1 MTVIYRTPGAWG
13 GGQGSDLSAAQID
26 GNFYTLVLAVAAKAV
41 AGAGVA
47 SMAVVSNNQLQTRLT
62 DGTFLPAVTL
72 PTATFTFRGAWAPD
86 TVYSAN
92 DIITEG
98 GSTYLVLLGHTSDGT
113 FDPGANNGSGADFYG
128 LLLSNPS
135 EALPTGGSTGE
146 VLTKVSGADFDVAW
160 EPVGGPSGAPVHT
173 RTGTSFTPSLTD
185 AGTYNR
191 MTNSAGCTVH
201 IPADTSVNFAI
212 GDEIHFRQANATG
225 MSFVAS
231 SPVFLNG
238 VTGFLDETAAEGATC
253 TIKKVAADEWDLFGL
268 LEPTSG
274 A

>member
-13 GGQGSDLSAAQID
+13 GGQGSDLAAAQID
-26 GNFYTLVLAVAAKAV
+26 ENFFTLVGLINAKAV
-41 AGAGVA
+41 SGAGI
-47 SMAVVSNNQLQTRLT
+47 STMSVVSNNQLQTRLT

-98 GSTYLVLLGHTSDGT
+98 GSTYLVLIGHTSEGT
-113 FDPGANNGSGADFYG
+113 FDPGDNNGSGSDFYG

-135 EALPTGGSTGE
+135 EALPIGGSTGE
-146 VLTKVSGADFDVAW
+146 VLTKVSGADFNVAW
-160 EPVGGPSGAPVHT
+160 EPVGSTGAPVQT
-173 RTGTSFTPSLTD
+173 KTGTTFTPALVD

-191 MTNSAGCTVH
+191 MTNSGGCTVH
-201 IPADTSVNFAI
+201 IPADSSVNFPI
-212 GDEIHFRQANATG
+212 GTEIHFRQASAAG
-225 MSFVAS
+225 ISFVAS
-231 SPVFLNG
+231 SPAFLNG
-238 VTGFLDETAAEGATC
+238 VTGFLDETTAEGATC
-253 TIKKVAADEWDLFGL
+253 TLKKVAADEWDLFGL